1 VGWLKSGKPSQRGV
15 PEPDEALKASL
26 AVFVK
31 THDVMIRKLS
41 YKLTSEAEA
50 SKDLYQQTFLKAME
64 RLIMPEHLA
73 LLSPSG
79 ISEEK
84 AAANWL
90 YTICLNLYRDQYAKE
105 KRWLNVVEPQYAED
119 SSQALKIEFA
129 ADPDPEPLEIL
140 MLEEERAVIENA
152 LRQLSD
158 HYRIPLIM
166 YYFLEYDLNKISEIL
181 ELEMSTV
188 KSRLFRG
195 REKLRKNLAA
205 QGFSTANPIKA
216 TGREV

>member
-1 VGWLKSGKPSQRGV
+1 VGWLKTGTPTQRGV
-15 PEPDEALKASL
+15 SESNEALKASL

-41 YKLTSEAEA
+41 YKLTSEVEM

-64 RLIMPEHLA
+64 RLILPEHLA

-79 ISEEK
+79 INEEK

-90 YTICLNLYRDQYAKE
+90 YTICLNLYRDHYAKE

-119 SSQALKIEFA
+119 SAQALKIELA
-129 ADPDPEPLEIL
+129 ADPDPEPLEVL
-140 MLEEERAVIENA
+140 MREEELAVIESA

-166 YYFLEYDLNKISEIL
+166 YYFLEYDLKKISEVL
-181 ELEMSTV
+181 ELEISTV

-195 REKLRKNLAA
+195 REKLRKTLAA
-205 QGFSTANPIKA
+205 HELTSANPIKVS
-216 TGREV
+216 GREV

>member
-1 VGWLKSGKPSQRGV
+1 MGWLKSGTPGLRGV
-15 PEPDEALKASL
+15 PESNEALKASL

-41 YKLTSEAEA
+41 YKLTAEVEA

-64 RLIMPEHLA
+64 RLILPEYFA

-79 ISEEK
+79 TSEEK

-90 YTICLNLYRDQYAKE
+90 YTICLNLYKDQYAKE

-119 SSQALKIEFA
+119 SFQALKIDFV
-129 ADPDPEPLEIL
+129 ADSDPEPLEIL
-140 MLEEERAVIENA
+140 VQEEERAIIESA

-166 YYFLEYDLNKISEIL
+166 YYFLEYDLNKISEVL
-181 ELEMSTV
+181 ELEISTV

-195 REKLRKNLAA
+195 REKLRKNLTA
-205 QGFSTANPIKA
+205 QEFLTTNLQKN
-216 TGREV
+216 TGMEV

>member
-1 VGWLKSGKPSQRGV
+1 MGWLKTGTPTQRGV
-15 PEPDEALKASL
+15 SESNEALKASL

-41 YKLTSEAEA
+41 YKLTSEVEM

-64 RLIMPEHLA
+64 RLILPEHLA

-79 ISEEK
+79 INEEK

-90 YTICLNLYRDQYAKE
+90 YTICLNLYRDHYAKE

-119 SSQALKIEFA
+119 SAQALKIELA
-129 ADPDPEPLEIL
+129 ADTDPEPLEVL
-140 MLEEERAVIENA
+140 MREEELAVIESA

-158 HYRIPLIM
+158 HYRIP
-166 YYFLEYDLNKISEIL
+166 
-181 ELEMSTV
+181 
-188 KSRLFRG
+188 
-195 REKLRKNLAA
+195 
-205 QGFSTANPIKA
+205 
-216 TGREV
+216 

>member
-1 VGWLKSGKPSQRGV
+1 MGWLKSGTPGQRGV
-15 PEPDEALKASL
+15 PESNEALKASL

-41 YKLTSEAEA
+41 YKLTAEVEA

-64 RLIMPEHLA
+64 RLILPEYFA

-79 ISEEK
+79 TSEEK

-119 SSQALKIEFA
+119 SFQALKIDFV
-129 ADPDPEPLEIL
+129 ADSDPEPLEIL
-140 MLEEERAVIENA
+140 VQEEEREVIESA

-158 HYRIPLIM
+158 HYRIPMIM
-166 YYFLEYDLNKISEIL
+166 YYFLEYDLNKISEVL
-181 ELEMSTV
+181 ELEISTV

-195 REKLRKNLAA
+195 REKLRKNLTA
-205 QGFSTANPIKA
+205 QEFLTINLQKT

>member
-1 VGWLKSGKPSQRGV
+1 VGWLKTDIPTQRGAA
-15 PEPDEALKASL
+15 ESNEALKASL

-41 YKLTSEAEA
+41 YKLTSEVEA

-64 RLIMPEHLA
+64 RLILPEHMA

-90 YTICLNLYRDQYAKE
+90 YTICLNLYRDHYTKE

-119 SSQALKIEFA
+119 SAQALKIELA
-129 ADPDPEPLEIL
+129 ADPDPEPLEVL
-140 MLEEERAVIENA
+140 MREEERAVIESA

-166 YYFLEYDLNKISEIL
+166 YYFLEYDLKKISEVL
-181 ELEMSTV
+181 ELDISTV

-205 QGFSTANPIKA
+205 HELTAANPIKVS
-216 TGREV
+216 GREV

>member
-1 VGWLKSGKPSQRGV
+1 MGWLKSGTPRHLGV
-15 PEPDEALKASL
+15 PESNEALKASL

-64 RLIMPEHLA
+64 RLILPEHVG
-73 LLSPSG
+73 LLSPRG

-105 KRWLNVVEPQYAED
+105 KRWLNVVEPQYAEE
-119 SSQALKIEFA
+119 SAHSLKIEFVPA
-129 ADPDPEPLEIL
+129 PDPEPLEIL
-140 MLEEERAVIENA
+140 MQEEERTVIENA

-166 YYFLEYDLNKISEIL
+166 FYFLEYDINKISEVL
-181 ELEMSTV
+181 ELKISTV

-195 REKLRKNLAA
+195 REKIRRNLEA
-205 QGFSTANPIKA
+205 QEFSTANPIKVS
-216 TGREV
+216 GREV

>member
-1 VGWLKSGKPSQRGV
+1 VGWLKTDTPSQRGV
-15 PEPDEALKASL
+15 SESNEVLKASL
-26 AVFVK
+26 TVFVK

-41 YKLTSEAEA
+41 YKLTAEVEA

-64 RLIMPEHLA
+64 RLILPEHLA

-119 SSQALKIEFA
+119 SAQALKIEFA
-129 ADPDPEPLEIL
+129 ADPDPEPLEVL
-140 MLEEERAVIENA
+140 MREEERAVIESA
-152 LRQLSD
+152 LCQLSD

-166 YYFLEYDLNKISEIL
+166 YYFLECDLKKISEVL
-181 ELEMSTV
+181 ELEISTV

-205 QGFSTANPIKA
+205 QEFSTANPIKVS
-216 TGREV
+216 GREV